1 MAFFFAAVVDD
12 LAVDLDLELV
22 DLELVDLE
30 LVDLLVLRV
39 DFAVDALAANKF
51 SASVRVI
58 SSTV

>member
-1 MAFFFAAVVDD
+1 VAFFFAAVVD
-12 LAVDLDLELV
+12 DLDLELV